1 MRPVKLIRY
10 VTTFDY
16 FILVCEIILCVFVF
30 YYLIEEAIEIQK
42 HRLSYF
48 KTFWNILDVVIL
60 GIAIVCIVFNIYRQ
74 VKVANMLEKLLENDN
89 QFVDFDL
96 LAYWQELFN
105 IAVGFMSFLAWIKVF
120 KYVSFNKTM
129 TQLSLTLSRCAK
141 DVVGF
146 AIMFFIVFL
155 AYAQLGY
162 LIFGT
167 QVEDFSSFSFAM

>member
-1 MRPVKLIRY
+1 
-10 VTTFDY
+10 
-16 FILVCEIILCVFVF
+16 
-30 YYLIEEAIEIQK
+30 
-42 HRLSYF
+42 
-48 KTFWNILDVVIL
+48 
-60 GIAIVCIVFNIYRQ
+60 
-74 VKVANMLEKLLENDN
+74 MLEKLLENDN